1 MKQIGLKKIT
11 GKIVVKTGL
20 HIGADSSTVEI
31 GGMDNPIIRNPLT
44 REPYIPGS
52 SIKGKMRSLME
63 WKLGRLDMTPD
74 DIRKKG
80 GPCVCGKADCPICR
94 VFGRANKNQKSK
106 NTNDKNKT
114 PNDKNAA
121 DNMRGPTRIIVR
133 DAFLTK
139 EWSEKFNQGKAIVE
153 EKSENSLNRI
163 TAEANPR
170 PIERVVP
177 GVEFDFEIDYRVIDT
192 GDNGDTDEK
201 FFKTVVKEGL
211 KMLQNDY
218 LGGGGTRGNGQI
230 AFIELKNENGEKI
243 TL

>member
-11 GKIVVKTGL
+11 GKIIVKTGL
-20 HIGADSSTVEI
+20 HIGAGNDKVEI

-63 WKLGRLDMTPD
+63 WKLEKIDMTPRD
-74 DIRKKG
+74 PKKVG
-80 GPCVCGKADCPICR
+80 GPCSCGKADCPICR
-94 VFGRANKNQKSK
+94 VFGSANNSQKPKNPD
-106 NTNDKNKT
+106 DKK
-114 PNDKNAA
+114 DS

-133 DAFLTK
+133 DAVLTK

-163 TAEANPR
+163 TAAANPR

-177 GVEFDFEIDYRVIDT
+177 GVEFDFEIAYRVIDT
-192 GDNGDTDEK
+192 GDGGKKDEEL
-201 FFKTVVKEGL
+201 FNSVVIEGL
-211 KMLQNDY
+211 KVLQNDY

-230 AFIELKNENGEKI
+230 AFTELKDENGKEI